1 MGSTPLWIGFNVAVL
16 FLLALDLGVFHRR
29 AHAESLRASAGWS
42 IFWVALSL
50 AFNLWIYLSRGYE
63 PALQFFTGYLIEK
76 SLSVDNIFLFVV
88 LFKYFQ
94 VEPEYQHRVLFW
106 GILGALVMRGAM
118 IGLGVALIS
127 RFEWILYLFGVFLIL
142 TGVRMFFHKESDA
155 QPDRNP
161 LVRAARKFIRV
172 SDKCHGQHLVI
183 REGGQWI
190 ATPLL
195 LALLVIE
202 STDIAFAVDSIPAV
216 FSVTRDPFI
225 VYTSNVCAILGL
237 RAFYF
242 LLAGVLPYFRY
253 LGRGLS
259 AVLVLVGA
267 KMLAERWIELP
278 TGLTLGGVA
287 LILSVA
293 VVASVVAARNE
304 RKREVASATPPEE
317 ISEAECIA
325 NLSAAD
331 PARRFAAARGLYELG
346 RERALSTINRW
357 KSEPDFSC
365 YLSRAQKPASQTTVQ
380 SVAPAKP
387 YPASATVGIAVR
399 PESFER
405 IRAAAGSLQLS
416 SVPPDQDA
424 MEFEMNLT
432 GRGPDDDRNLVP
444 VQLDILTTKNTDGD
458 GAIAKFLAKF
468 GEGIQQVEID
478 VTNVDRATQVLAEKF
493 GQKAIYPATRPG
505 ADGTRVNFFLVD
517 GGDGKKILIELV
529 EHGAGNEGQVR
540 P

>member
-1 MGSTPLWIGFNVAVL
+1 VGSAPLWIGFNVAVL
-16 FLLALDLGVFHRR
+16 LLLALDLGVFHRR

-42 IFWVALSL
+42 IFWVGLSL
-50 AFNLWIYLSRGYE
+50 AFNLWIYFSRGYE

-76 SLSVDNIFLFVV
+76 SLSVDNIFLFVI

-118 IGLGVALIS
+118 IGLGVALIN
-127 RFEWILYLFGVFLIL
+127 RFEWILYLFGAFLIL
-142 TGVRMFFHKESDA
+142 AGARMFLHRESDA

-161 LVRAARKFIRV
+161 LVRAARKLIRV

-183 REGGQWI
+183 REGGQLV

-202 STDIAFAVDSIPAV
+202 STDIAFAIDSIPAV

-253 LGRGLS
+253 LGRGLA

-267 KMLAERWIELP
+267 KMLAERWVEVP
-278 TGLTLGGVA
+278 TGITLGGVA
-287 LILSVA
+287 LILAVA
-293 VVASVVAARNE
+293 VLASVVAARNE
-304 RKREVASATPPEE
+304 RKRDSSSAVARDEM
-317 ISEAECIA
+317 SEAECIA
-325 NLSAAD
+325 NLSSQD
-331 PARRFAAARGLYELG
+331 PALRFEAARTLYDSG
-346 RERALSTINRW
+346 RERARSTINRW

-365 YLSRAQKPASQTTVQ
+365 YLSRVQKPAPLATVQ

-387 YPASATVGIAVR
+387 FPANATVGIAVT
-399 PESFER
+399 PSNFER

-416 SVPPDQDA
+416 NVPPDQDA

-432 GRGPDDDRNLVP
+432 ARGQDDRNLVP
-444 VQLDILTTKNTDGD
+444 VQLDILTTKNADGD

-468 GEGIQQVEID
+468 GEGIQQVEIE

-493 GQKAIYPATRPG
+493 GQKAI
-505 ADGTRVNFFLVD
+505 
-517 GGDGKKILIELV
+517 
-529 EHGAGNEGQVR
+529 
-540 P
+540 

>member
-1 MGSTPLWIGFNVAVL
+1 VGSTPLWIAFNLAVL
-16 FLLALDLGVFHRR
+16 LLLALDLGVFHRR
-29 AHAESLRASAGWS
+29 AHAESLRASMGWS
-42 IFWVALSL
+42 IFWVVLSL

-127 RFEWILYLFGVFLIL
+127 RFEWILYLFGAFLIL
-142 TGVRMFFHKESDA
+142 AGARMFFHKESDTR
-155 QPDRNP
+155 PDRNP

-202 STDIAFAVDSIPAV
+202 STDIAFAIDSIPAV

-267 KMLAERWIELP
+267 KMLAERWVELP

-287 LILSVA
+287 FILTVA
-293 VVASVVAARNE
+293 VLASVIAARNE
-304 RKREVASATPPEE
+304 RKRESPSAVPGDEM
-317 ISEAECIA
+317 SEAACIA
-325 NLSAAD
+325 NLASAD
-331 PARRFAAARGLYELG
+331 PAQRFAAARTLYDLG

-357 KSEPDFSC
+357 KSEPDLSC
-365 YLSRAQKPASQTTVQ
+365 YFSRMQKSAPVTAVQ

-387 YPASATVGIAVR
+387 YPANATVGIAVR

-405 IRAAAGSLQLS
+405 VRTAAGSPPLS
-416 SVPPDQDA
+416 NVPPDQDA
-424 MEFEMNLT
+424 VEFEMNMA
-432 GRGPDDDRNLVP
+432 GRGRDSDQNVVP
-444 VQLDILTTKNTDGD
+444 VLLDILTTKNSQGD

-505 ADGTRVNFFLVD
+505 ADGTRVNFFLASAE
-517 GGDGKKILIELV
+517 DGKKILIELV
-529 EHGAGNEGQVR
+529 EHKASNDAQVR

>member
-16 FLLALDLGVFHRR
+16 LLLALDLGVFHRR
-29 AHAESLRASAGWS
+29 AHAESLRASIGWS
-42 IFWVALSL
+42 VFWVALSL
-50 AFNLWIYLSRGYE
+50 AFNMWIYFSRGYE

-76 SLSVDNIFLFVV
+76 SLSVDNIFLFVI

-118 IGLGVALIS
+118 IGLGVALIN
-127 RFEWILYLFGVFLIL
+127 RFEWILYLFGAFLIL
-142 TGVRMFFHKESDA
+142 AGVRMFFHKESDE

-161 LVRAARKFIRV
+161 LVRAARKLIRV

-183 REGGQWI
+183 REGGQWV

-202 STDIAFAVDSIPAV
+202 STDIAFAIDSIPAV

-253 LGRGLS
+253 LGRGLA

-267 KMLAERWIELP
+267 KMLAERWMELP
-278 TGLTLGGVA
+278 TGITLGGVA
-287 LILSVA
+287 LILTVA

-304 RKREVASATPPEE
+304 RQGGAGSAALPEK
-317 ISEAECIA
+317 ISEAGCIA
-325 NLSAAD
+325 NLSAPDA
-331 PARRFAAARGLYELG
+331 AQRFAAARGLYDLG
-346 RERALSTINRW
+346 RERALSTITHWR
-357 KSEPDFSC
+357 SEPDFSC
-365 YLSRAQKPASQTTVQ
+365 FLSRVQRPAPVTTVQ
-380 SVAPAKP
+380 SLAPAKP
-387 YPASATVGIAVR
+387 YPANATVGIAVT
-399 PESFER
+399 PANFER
-405 IRAAAGSLQLS
+405 IRAAAGSPPLS
-416 SVPPDQDA
+416 NVPPDQDA
-424 MEFEMNLT
+424 MEFEWNMMGKGQDSDQNV
-432 GRGPDDDRNLVP
+432 VP
-444 VQLDILTTKNTDGD
+444 VSLDILTTRNAAGD

-478 VTNVDRATQVLAEKF
+478 VADVDRATQVLAEKF

-505 ADGTRVNFFLVD
+505 ADGTRVNFFLASAE
-517 GGDGKKILIELV
+517 DGKRILIELV
-529 EHGAGNEGQVR
+529 EHNA
-540 P
+540 

>member
-1 MGSTPLWIGFNVAVL
+1 MGSAPLWIGFNVAVL
-16 FLLALDLGVFHRR
+16 LLLALDLGVFHRR

-50 AFNLWIYLSRGYE
+50 AFNLWIYFSRGYE

-76 SLSVDNIFLFVV
+76 SLSVDNIFLFVI

-118 IGLGVALIS
+118 IGLGVALIN
-127 RFEWILYLFGVFLIL
+127 RFEWILYLFGAFLIL
-142 TGVRMFFHKESDA
+142 AGARMFFHKESDA

-161 LVRAARKFIRV
+161 LVRAARKLIRV

-183 REGGQWI
+183 REGGQLV

-202 STDIAFAVDSIPAV
+202 STDIAFAIDSIPAV

-253 LGRGLS
+253 LGRGLA

-267 KMLAERWIELP
+267 KMLAERWVELP
-278 TGLTLGGVA
+278 TGITLGGVA

-293 VVASVVAARNE
+293 VLASVVAARNE
-304 RKREVASATPPEE
+304 RRGKLASASPPEE
-317 ISEAECIA
+317 ISEAGCIA
-325 NLSAAD
+325 NLASAD
-331 PARRFAAARGLYELG
+331 PARRFAAARGLYDLG
-346 RERALSTINRW
+346 RERALSTIAKWR
-357 KSEPDFSC
+357 SEPDFSC
-365 YLSRAQKPASQTTVQ
+365 FLSRVQRPAPVTTVQ

-387 YPASATVGIAVR
+387 FPANATVGIAVT
-399 PESFER
+399 PANFER
-405 IRAAAGSLQLS
+405 IRAAAGSPPLS
-416 SVPPDQDA
+416 NVPPDQDA
-424 MEFEMNLT
+424 MEFEMNMA
-432 GRGPDDDRNLVP
+432 GRSDDNDRNPVP
-444 VQLDILTTKNTDGD
+444 AQLDILTTKNPAGD

-505 ADGTRVNFFLVD
+505 ADSTRINFFLASAE
-517 GGDGKKILIELV
+517 DGKKILIELV
-529 EHGAGNEGQVR
+529 EHKA
-540 P
+540 